1 MKSGSHALVAAGLVA
16 GCVVAAGATVLL
28 VSSARA
34 DARFEAAVEGVEGP
48 IHVHEAMIAFSR
60 QRLNV
65 PGATTALDA
74 TLTVIATAF
83 PTASPLT
90 HRAAA
95 LNHWALLHPGA
106 SSDARV
112 QASLDA
118 LARHLAAE
126 ESGITQ
132 KARRSASSGIALGVS
147 LVLAGLIGLILLSAL
162 GTGLIARL
170 IERVRFGAEL
180 LGEAVAELRSATKE
194 AASATAEQS
203 SAVVETSVTIEQL
216 ASSATAIADNA
227 RMSSGSVSETADTM
241 VELEQAVA
249 AIEERTVGLGARSQR
264 IGEILELIT
273 DFASQTNL
281 LALSAAIEAARA
293 GAAGKGFSVV
303 AAEVRKLAE
312 RSAESTQSIRE
323 IVASIRSETD
333 ATIVATGIGAR
344 RAREARHL
352 MTQTATL
359 LETSMTA
366 TREQKAAADQ
376 VAGAMSGIREATWQ
390 LTADQDRSIA
400 IVERVDALVTELDGL
415 LAAFGIR
422 PRGSLA
428 EAAAV
433 HA

>member
-1 MKSGSHALVAAGLVA
+1 MKSGSHVLLAAGVVA
-16 GCVVAAGATVLL
+16 GCVVAVGATVLL
-28 VSSARA
+28 VSSGRV
-34 DARFEAAVEGVEGP
+34 DARFETAVEGVEGS

-60 QRLNV
+60 QRLNEL
-65 PGATTALDA
+65 GATKTFESK
-74 TLTVIATAF
+74 LTVIATAF
-83 PTASPLT
+83 PAESPLA
-90 HRAAA
+90 HKVAA
-95 LNHWALLHPGA
+95 LNRAALLNPGA
-106 SSDARV
+106 SSNARV
-112 QASLDA
+112 QTSLDA
-118 LARHLAAE
+118 LARRLAIE
-126 ESGITQ
+126 DSGMTRR
-132 KARRSASSGIALGVS
+132 ARHDASSGVALGVS
-147 LVLAGLIGLILLSAL
+147 LVVAGLIGMIFLSAL

-170 IERVRFGAEL
+170 IERVRSGAEL
-180 LGEAVAELRSATKE
+180 LGGAVAELRLATKE
-194 AASATAEQS
+194 AASATAQQS

-216 ASSATAIADNA
+216 ASSATAIAENA
-227 RMSSGSVSETADTM
+227 RLSSGSVNETADTM
-241 VELEQAVA
+241 VELESAVA
-249 AIEERTVGLGARSQR
+249 AIEVRTVGLGARSQR

-333 ATIVATGIGAR
+333 ATIVATGIGAS
-344 RAREARHL
+344 RAREAREL
-352 MTQTATL
+352 MTETTVL
-359 LETSMTA
+359 LESSMTA

-400 IVERVDALVTELDGL
+400 IVERVDALLAELDGL
-415 LAAFGIR
+415 LASFGIR
-422 PRGSLA
+422 AHGTLA
-428 EAAAV
+428 EAAV